1 MNRNPAQSVA
11 LLGGVVLIALGVLGF
26 IPGVTS
32 NEGTIAFAGHGSGA
46 KLIGDFQ
53 VSILLDLAYIV
64 IGAAG
69 VGLARTIDGA
79 RRYLPGGG
87 AFFLVLWALGVA
99 SAGTWIPVNAA
110 DDWLHL
116 GLGVASIGLGFA
128 TRGSLRVQTA

>member
-26 IPGVTS
+26 VPGVTT
-32 NEGTIAFAGHGSGA
+32 NEGSIAFAGHGSGA

-53 VSILLDLAYIV
+53 VSILLGLAYIV

-69 VGLARTIDGA
+69 VALARTIDGA
-79 RRYLPGGG
+79 RRYLTGGG
-87 AFFLVLWALGVA
+87 ALFLVLWALGLA
-99 SAGTWIPVNAA
+99 NAGKWIPVNAA

-116 GLGVASIGLGFA
+116 GLGVALLGLGFA
-128 TRGSLRVQTA
+128 SSGSLRVQTA